1 MPLKENDREP
11 YAIILFLHI
20 LFFFFDAGL
29 QSVFYPV
36 IFQFLL

>member
-20 LFFFFDAGL
+20 LFFFDAGL